1 MRRYLTYANVMA
13 TIAVFIALGG
23 GTYAATHLGKN
34 SVGAKQLRNDAV
46 NGAKVQDGSL
56 TGADVNASTLGKV
69 PNASH
74 ADTAGD
80 ASTADSSKDIAS
92 ASVAANGTLSTSHGV
107 TGVSRVAA
115 GSYCFD
121 LPFNAAGGAVTLDNN
136 DQGFPLAFLTLTPSP
151 VTCPSPYGDAFVQ
164 TWSGDEQS
172 SPTGTVTDEAFFVVF
187 H

>member
-69 PNASH
+69 PNASR
-74 ADTAGD
+74 ADTAGT
-80 ASTADSSKDIAS
+80 ATTADSSKDIAS
-92 ASVAANGTLSTSHGV
+92 ASVAADGTVRASHGV
-107 TGVSRVAA
+107 TGVSLAGG

-121 LPFNAAGGAVTLDNN
+121 LPFKPAGGAVTLDYS
-136 DQGFPLAFLTLTPSP
+136 DAGFPVAFMTLTPSP
-151 VTCPSPYGDAFVQ
+151 ITCPPPYDAAFVQ
-164 TWSGDEQS
+164 TFAGDAEAANS
-172 SPTGTVTDEAFFVVF
+172 SVTPEAFFVIF

>member
-1 MRRYLTYANVMA
+1 MRKHLTYANVMA

-23 GTYAATHLGKN
+23 GTYAATHVGKN
-34 SVGAKQLRNDAV
+34 SVGTKQLRNDAV

-74 ADTAGD
+74 ADMAATAG
-80 ASTADSSKDIAS
+80 TADNSKDIAS
-92 ASVAANGTLSTSHGV
+92 ASVAANGTLNASHGV
-107 TGVSRVAA
+107 TGVSRVAV

-121 LPFNAAGGAVTLDNN
+121 LPFKPAGGAVTLDNI
-136 DQGFPLAFLTLTPSP
+136 DQGFPLAFITLSPSP
-151 VTCPSPYGDAFVQ
+151 VTCPPPHDDAFVQ
-164 TWSGDEQS
+164 TWDGDSETV
-172 SPTGTVTDEAFFVVF
+172 PAGTVTDEAFFVVF